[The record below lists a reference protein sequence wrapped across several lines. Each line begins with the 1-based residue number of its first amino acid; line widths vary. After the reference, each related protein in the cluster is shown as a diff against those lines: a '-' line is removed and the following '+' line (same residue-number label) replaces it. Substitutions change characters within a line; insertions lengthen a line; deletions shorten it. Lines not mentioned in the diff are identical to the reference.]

1 MSGEGDPAKLPT
13 GGEGFRPV
21 DEMRLRP
28 TRPPVTRLS
37 RKVLIGLGSVAA
49 AGIATALFLAL
60 RPQSHHAP
68 SELLASADH
77 PAPEGLASLPR
88 DYTGLPKP
96 VPQLGPPLP
105 GDLGRPILKA
115 GVAAPVIGGNEPIGP
130 DQQRA
135 NQELEAARTSHL
147 FAQTPQAAPSNAPSP
162 NPNGMI
168 GADTLDVQQKDRH
181 VAFLNAPVD
190 RRTTSP
196 DQLQASAGR
205 FVIQAGDVIPAALM
219 TGLRSDLPGQ
229 VTAQV
234 TQDVYDSLTGRSLLI
249 PQGAKLIGQYD
260 AQIAF
265 GQSRIL
271 LAWTRL
277 ILPNGRSIVLE
288 RQPGADAAGYAGL
301 EDQVDNHW
309 GMLFKAAMLST
320 LLSVG
325 AEAGTGTGNNQN
337 SLVQAVRQG
346 SSQSFSQIGEQVVG
360 RMLNV
365 QPTITIKPGFP
376 VRVMVTHDLVLE
388 LYQG

>member
-60 RPQSHHAP
+60 RPQSHDAP
-68 SELLASADH
+68 SELLATADH

-115 GVAAPVIGGNEPIGP
+115 GVAAPVIGGNEPLGP

-135 NQELEAARTSHL
+135 NQEMEAARTSHL
-147 FAQTPQAAPSNAPSP
+147 FAQTAQAAPGNAPSP
-162 NPNGMI
+162 NPNGMPSI
-168 GADTLDVQQKDRH
+168 DAIDAQQQDRH
-181 VAFLNAPVD
+181 AAFLSGPVD
-190 RRTTSP
+190 HRTASSERLQP
-196 DQLQASAGR
+196 APSSHVLQAGS
-205 FVIQAGDVIPAALM
+205 VIPAALI
-219 TGLRSDLPGQ
+219 TGIRSDLPGP

-234 TQDVYDSLTGRSLLI
+234 TQDVYDSLTGRTLLI
-249 PQGAKLIGQYD
+249 PQGSRIICQYD
-260 AQIAF
+260 AQVAF

-271 LAWTRL
+271 LAWMRL
-277 ILPNGRSIVLE
+277 ILPDGRSIVLE
-288 RQPGADAAGYAGL
+288 RQPAADASGYAGL

-309 GMLFKAAMLST
+309 GQLFKAAILST

-325 AEAGTGTGNNQN
+325 SQAGASTGNGDAP
-337 SLVQAVRQG
+337 LVQALRQG
-346 SSQSFSQIGEQVVG
+346 AAQSFNQVGEQVVG

-365 QPTITIKPGFP
+365 PPTITVRPGFQ
-376 VRVMVTHDLVLE
+376 VKVMVTRDMTL
-388 LYQG
+388 